1 MVRILRKPLLLACLL
16 LSGLFSWTGFQAI
29 GKSAYHL
36 AAGRALPI
44 RILDTAVGI
53 QKKYVKICS
62 CQILELQSNN
72 RLHKNIALFA
82 EKSNG
87 RNLVSDMRRVTR
99 VLEKE
104 KIHMQSLFYDKLT
117 VVNAFTESTDCHTLY
132 VRLKKK
138 NKYLILYDILDADI
152 RK

>member
-62 CQILELQSNN
+62 CQILELQS
-72 RLHKNIALFA
+72 NIALFA